1 MHSTFQRIFTFY
13 IPCFPFFL
21 IDDIQMQ
28 VFVNQMSHI
37 FLKLK
42 NIFLLILSF

>member
-1 MHSTFQRIFTFY
+1 MHSTFQRLFLHFTFHVSL
-13 IPCFPFFL
+13 L

-37 FLKLK
+37 FLKPK
-42 NIFLLILSF
+42 NIFLLISTF